1 MPKHVIF
8 TNRAFSAVLAETK
21 ENIATETGGVFLG
34 VADGNV
40 WYVIETLDPGPKSIF
55 QAAYF
60 EYDGDYVRHLANKIN
75 RLYGAKLDV
84 LGLWHRHP
92 GSMDTFSSTDNGTN
106 SDFARLNNG
115 ITISAIV
122 NVDPNFRFSLYSV
135 EINPLIYTKVSY
147 EISDSA
153 IPDELR
159 NVVYHEDLRN
169 QINNIHL
176 HSRSPVKK
184 IRKKIT
190 KESFCKYLDD
200 YLKKSDQYKEK
211 HIQNLKNDEAD
222 LDFLIENFLVDEG
235 IYCETIGI
243 PYVFD
248 CSNENEAEFT
258 VGNKNSD
265 LKFFFYMALIP
276 DEEESGKQPIFAYN
290 GELYPYKGNLIKSV
304 LEEYKSEIFK
314 KA

>member
-34 VADGNV
+34 VADGDI

-75 RLYGAKLDV
+75 RLYGARLDV

-92 GSMDTFSSTDNGTN
+92 GSMDTFSNTDNGTN

-122 NVDPNFRFSLYSV
+122 NVDPNFRFTLYTV
-135 EINPLIYTKVSY
+135 EINPLRYARTSCEVS
-147 EISDSA
+147 DA
-153 IPDELR
+153 KIPEKLCEVA
-159 NVVYHEDLRN
+159 NHEDLRN
-169 QINNIHL
+169 QIDNIHQS
-176 HSRSPVKK
+176 SRSKQKK

-190 KESFCKYLDD
+190 KESFIKYLND
-200 YLKKSDQYKEK
+200 YLVKLDQYKEK
-211 HIQNLKNDEAD
+211 HIKDLKNDETD
-222 LDFLIENFLVDEG
+222 LDFLIENYLVDEG
-235 IYCETIGI
+235 IYCETNGI
-243 PYVFD
+243 PYIFD
-248 CSNENEAEFT
+248 CSNENEAEFSI
-258 VGNKNSD
+258 GNKESD
-265 LKFFFYMALIP
+265 LKFYFYMAIIP